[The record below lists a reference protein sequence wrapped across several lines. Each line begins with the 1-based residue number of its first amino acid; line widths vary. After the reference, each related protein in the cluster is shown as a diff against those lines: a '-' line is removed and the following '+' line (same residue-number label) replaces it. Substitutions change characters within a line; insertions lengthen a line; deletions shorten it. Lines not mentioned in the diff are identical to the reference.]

1 MTEFE
6 KLIFFLSRP
15 SKLQLQNNL
24 VSNCG
29 ILGYHHALIYKFV
42 I

>member
-6 KLIFFLSRP
+6 KLIFFLSQP

-24 VSNCG
+24 VSNCR
-29 ILGYHHALIYKFV
+29 ILGYYHALVYKF
-42 I
+42 II

>member
-24 VSNCG
+24 VSNGG
-29 ILGYHHALIYKFV
+29 ILGYYHALVCKF
-42 I
+42 II